1 MQLKLANFIAGG
13 LTVVALAVAV
23 NLGDPVRTLAQA
35 PGPRVAPVITPPA
48 PPTGDPSTI
57 RPAPA
62 FTARDLV
69 APPTDGWIT
78 NGGNVFN
85 QRYSP
90 LDQINRSNVAGLKG
104 LWRTGMASG
113 ARQDHSG
120 QAQILAYGD
129 TLYVINGANDVFAMD
144 IDSGKILWNYSAK
157 PDPGAGAPTGHS
169 NRGVAIGDG
178 KVFIGTLDCRLI
190 ALDQKTGKE
199 LWSVQ
204 AEPWRD
210 GFAITSAPLY
220 YDNMVITGFNGGEM
234 GVRGRVKAFDA
245 RSGKLIWTFY
255 TVPAPGE
262 FGSKTWP
269 ANSDAWSHGGGA
281 VWQTPAVDP
290 QLGLLYFS
298 TGNPGPDQN
307 GAVRA
312 GDNLFTVS
320 MVAIEARTGKYRW
333 HFQQVHHD
341 LWDYDSSNP
350 VILFDAP
357 YKGVPRKAIAEVGK
371 TGFTYILDRVTG
383 KPLIGIPE
391 KPVPQEPRQ
400 ATAKTQ
406 PYPIG
411 QAFVPQEIPITPDGA
426 RLEPGT
432 SHLPNYGRIFT
443 PFWTEPTIMRPGSN
457 GGANWPPSSYD
468 PATHVM
474 YQCGSDRASTY
485 WVNSTLDAQA
495 PGKVYM
501 GGGFGQGQTLDGG
514 ILAAVDLTTN
524 KLVWRQEWREI
535 CFSGSVV
542 TAGGLLFVGRADGRL
557 MALDKATG
565 GKLWEFMT
573 DAGVNTTVTTFMH
586 KGRQL
591 VVVHAGGGTF
601 SSGKRGDGV
610 WAFALDGKIP
620 TMTPAAPV
628 RAASAPPA
636 AAASAPARRPVDL
649 ASGETLY
656 RQGCLACHGEEGA
669 GGHGGGPSLLAL
681 PAEAIAGTA
690 TAGKGTAMPAF
701 GAVYTQDQLRD
712 IAAYVA
718 ATLASKKK

>member
-1 MQLKLANFIAGG
+1 MQRLPGWRRVAVLAAAVG
-13 LTVVALAVAV
+13 LAAHAPALAQP
-23 NLGDPVRTLAQA
+23 LGGRAPPPV
-35 PGPRVAPVITPPA
+35 TPPA

-57 RPAPA
+57 IPAPA
-62 FTARDLV
+62 FTAKDLT
-69 APPTDGWIT
+69 APPTEGWLT

-85 QRYSP
+85 QRYAP
-90 LDQINRSNVAGLKG
+90 LGQINRSNVAQLKG

-120 QAQILAYGD
+120 QAQILVYGD

-144 IDSGKILWNYSAK
+144 VDTGKILWNYSAK
-157 PDPGAGAPTGHS
+157 PDPRAGAPAGHS
-169 NRGVAIGDG
+169 SRGVAIGDG
-178 KVFIGTLDCRLI
+178 KVFIGALDCRLI
-190 ALDQKTGKE
+190 ALDQKTGKA

-204 AEPWRD
+204 AESWQD

-245 RSGKLIWTFY
+245 RTGKLIWTFY
-255 TVPAPGE
+255 TIPGPGE
-262 FGSKTWP
+262 FGHDTWP
-269 ANSDAWSHGGGA
+269 ANSDAWMHGGGG

-307 GAVRA
+307 GGVRP

-320 MVAIEARTGKYRW
+320 MVALDARTGKYRW
-333 HFQQVHHD
+333 HYQQVHHD
-341 LWDYDSSNP
+341 LWDYDAANP

-357 YKGVPRKAIAEVGK
+357 YKGVMRKAIVEVGK
-371 TGFTYILDRVTG
+371 TGFAYILDRVTG
-383 KPLIGIPE
+383 KPLLDIPE
-391 KPVPQEPRQ
+391 KPAPQEPRQ

-411 QAFVPQEIPITPDGA
+411 DAFVPQDIPITPDGA

-432 SHLPNYGRIFT
+432 THIPNYGRIFT
-443 PFWTEPTIMRPGSN
+443 PFWTEPTIMKPGSN

-468 PATHVM
+468 PTTHIL
-474 YQCGSDRASTY
+474 YACGTDRASIYRADPTP
-485 WVNSTLDAQA
+485 AAAA
-495 PGKVYM
+495 PGRPYM
-501 GGGFGQGQTLDGG
+501 GGGFSQGQTLDGG

-524 KLVWRQEWREI
+524 RLVWRQEWREI
-535 CFSGSVV
+535 CFSGSVA
-542 TAGGLLFVGRADGRL
+542 TAGGLLFTGRADGRL

-565 GKLWEFMT
+565 EKLWEFMT

-586 KGRQL
+586 KGRQM
-591 VVVHAGGGTF
+591 VVAHAGGGTF

-610 WAFALDGKIP
+610 WAFALDGTIP
-620 TMTPAAPV
+620 TLAPAAQGRGGPGG
-628 RAASAPPA
+628 PPA
-636 AAASAPARRPVDL
+636 PAPAATRGPVDL
-649 ASGETLY
+649 ANGETLY
-656 RQGCLACHGEEGA
+656 KQGCLVCHGEEGS

-681 PAEAIAGTA
+681 PADYIAA
-690 TAGKGTAMPAF
+690 TAASGKGQAMPVF
-701 GAVYTQDQLRD
+701 RGVYTPEQLRD
-712 IAAYVA
+712 IAGYVA
-718 ATLASKKK
+718 ATLAAENK